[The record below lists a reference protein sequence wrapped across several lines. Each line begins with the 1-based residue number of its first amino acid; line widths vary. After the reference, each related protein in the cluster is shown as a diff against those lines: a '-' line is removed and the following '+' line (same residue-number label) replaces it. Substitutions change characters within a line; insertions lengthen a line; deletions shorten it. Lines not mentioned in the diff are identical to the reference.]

1 MQGESDDDEGWDDFN
16 EPEVAPT
23 QCLFTT
29 QIFESAALCLAH
41 AKSAHGL
48 DLAAIAVELRLDI
61 YGRVQLVNYVRTL
74 AGQASASPADIVK
87 AVKQAAAGDRKSWP
101 WAEERFMKPVLAEDP
116 LLYSLGAPT
125 GATAA
130 DDVEMEAEET
140 PAAVASLGA
149 GGAAASAAAGG
160 EEQQSAALLETIQ
173 LMRSEMVTMLGLSE
187 EDVSD
192 GAPRPAGASDGS
204 AGGGGGSSSS
214 EGPLAGAKKET
225 ANEGAANGK
234 AAAGATQGEYGSADG
249 ASTAY
254 FESYAKLSIH
264 EEMLADGQRRSTP
277 PPPVLPLPLST
288 ALHRP
293 RPAPSPPRTSTAVSR
308 SWRCALGL

>member
-1 MQGESDDDEGWDDFN
+1 MQGESDDDEEWDHFN
-16 EPEVAPT
+16 EPEVAQT

-29 QIFESAALCLAH
+29 RIFESSALCLAH

-74 AGQASASPADIVK
+74 AGAASASPSDIVK
-87 AVKQAAAGDRKSWP
+87 AVQQAAAGDRASWP
-101 WAEERFMKPVLAEDP
+101 WAHEQFMKPVLAEDP
-116 LLYSLGAPT
+116 LLYSLSAPT
-125 GATAA
+125 DAVAVG
-130 DDVEMEAEET
+130 DIEMEAEET
-140 PAAVASLGA
+140 PAAVASLGV
-149 GGAAASAAAGG
+149 GGAAASAAGG

-173 LMRSEMVTMLGLSE
+173 LMRSEMVTMLGLGE

-204 AGGGGGSSSS
+204 GGGDGGSSS
-214 EGPLAGAKKET
+214 EGPPAAAAKET
-225 ANEGAANGK
+225 ANEGAASGK
-234 AAAGATQGEYGSADG
+234 AAEKATQGEYGSADG

-264 EEMLADGQRRSTP
+264 EEMLADGQRISTP
-277 PPPVLPLPLST
+277 PQASA
-288 ALHRP
+288 ALMHRP
-293 RPAPSPPRTSTAVSR
+293 RTVAAPTGCRASLLTLHR
-308 SWRCALGL
+308 